1 MKRNGVTIT
10 ACLMFLVLV
19 MVSSVRYAESANHD
33 ENRRAAE
40 RRDDSLWMSSS
51 GAAKTTKPQ
60 EDPGFNFPP
69 TGASPQARIEFF
81 ENEIK
86 KCNDYLDELSI
97 GINKAEVLF
106 NDVAGKYPFAGYM
119 WSSQILRF
127 EREVEI
133 VCHRIKLHQ
142 EMIRGEMAKLPT
154 PTPTPT
160 PSPTSSPS
168 PAENETR
175 SDQSSDAV
183 KNKLVEERNEQIK
196 FIREYRNDLNEL
208 KSGANKVFKEID
220 DYVKRIMSDGLAPD
234 FEVRTESGD
243 GLASATFSTREG
255 KLKLSLPEAR
265 VAGGTISGTV
275 TAEPA
280 GQNDVE
286 RARNL
291 KQLESFVCEIDEI
304 PIKFSDFSRTPG
316 SESSHT
322 LNFTMQTPN
331 PPPSAVSTLV
341 TLKDR
346 DGVEKAEC
354 ELPIEPTPSCAPTAP
369 GQFKFPELVQ
379 NGRPLEIAGPFDG
392 NRNTTEVRLNGQ
404 PARVLAESPTGCV
417 VESPNQNFGP
427 TEITVKEG
435 DVEAKGSCRNLGVR
449 LTAPK
454 TSLLRG
460 ETTVLTITVEGLK
473 GIQQNV
479 PLLLQKQGVVSMEGG
494 DTQTVQIRPQ
504 DVRAD
509 GTFET
514 RRTLTGLQAGSFG
527 VTATVIDPAHR
538 PIIIPLSENGK
549 VNGFQVKKEGDT
561 FVLNLVNVQS
571 PVTGKPVDGEHK
583 LEHQCPTLA
592 KVPYIN
598 RLFLNKG
605 IGRAKSEC
613 LILITPRIII
623 QEEN

>member
-1 MKRNGVTIT
+1 MKRNAVTIT

-19 MVSSVRYAESANHD
+19 MVSSVRYPVSASHD
-33 ENRRAAE
+33 ENLTASE
-40 RRDDSLWMSSS
+40 RRDDSLWLSSS
-51 GAAKTTKPQ
+51 GEARSVKPQ

-69 TGASPQARIEFF
+69 AGASPQARIEFF

-86 KCNDYLDELSI
+86 KCNEYLDELSL

-106 NDVAGKYPFAGYM
+106 KDVAGKYPFAGYG
-119 WSSQILRF
+119 WSSQIFRF
-127 EREVEI
+127 EREVQI

-142 EMIRGEMAKLPT
+142 ENIRDEMANL

-168 PAENETR
+168 PSANETK

-196 FIREYRNDLNEL
+196 FIKDYRNDLNEL
-208 KSGANKVFKEID
+208 KSGANRVFKGID

-243 GLASATFSTREG
+243 GLTSATFTTREG

-265 VAGGTISGTV
+265 IAGGTISGTV

-280 GQNDVE
+280 GQNDAE

-291 KQLESFVCEIDEI
+291 KLLQSLVCEIDGA
-304 PIKFSDFSRTPG
+304 PVKFSDFSRTPG
-316 SESSHT
+316 SDGSHT
-322 LNFTMQTPN
+322 SNFTTLTPN
-331 PPPSAVSTLV
+331 PPPSAVATLV

-354 ELPIEPTPSCAPTAP
+354 ELPIEPNPSCAPTAP

-379 NGRPLEIAGPFDG
+379 NGRPLEITGPFDG
-392 NRNTTEVRLNGQ
+392 NRDTTEVKLNGQ
-404 PARVLAESPTGCV
+404 PVRVIAESPNSCV

-454 TSLLRG
+454 TSLLKG

-514 RRTLTGLQAGSFG
+514 RRTLTGLQMGAFG
-527 VTATVIDPAHR
+527 VTGTVVNPAQR

-561 FVLNLVNVQS
+561 FVLNLVNVQD
-571 PVTGKPVDGEHK
+571 PITGKPVDGEHK
-583 LEHQCPTLA
+583 LEHQCPTMA
-592 KVPYIN
+592 TIPYIS

-605 IGRAKSEC
+605 TGKTKSEC
-613 LILITPRIII
+613 LVLITPRIII